1 MRSRSVWSMVS
12 DVACLVGL
20 ALGAM
25 GCASAA
31 RTASPGPPGSAG
43 LESRSVEQT
52 SFTVVDSAEPFDALT
67 SDDKSRAIEAATS
80 SASVLA
86 LLDGQQVTAQ
96 QVSPSGATRWVQVYL
111 ALTNG
116 RAVLTG
122 AWPHV
127 VIENPAACE
136 TCKPDGP
143 LRYHFETET
152 GSREVRGILVNVD
165 PNSWEVREIYSDPA
179 PNAPIPP
186 PSTGAS

>member
-1 MRSRSVWSMVS
+1 MVS

-20 ALGAM
+20 ALGPM

-43 LESRSVEQT
+43 SESPSVEQT
-52 SFTVVDSAEPFDALT
+52 SYTVVDSAEPFDALT
-67 SDDKSRAIEAATS
+67 SADKSRAIEAATS

-96 QVSPSGATRWVQVYL
+96 QVSPSGATRWMQVYL

-186 PSTGAS
+186 SST